1 MKKCNRCKQ
10 NLDWD
15 KFRKDRRNADGYY
28 SYCRICSKEK
38 SEQYKNKIKEG
49 TIKAF

>member
-15 KFRKDRRNADGYY
+15 KFRKDRRTIDGYY
-28 SYCRICSKEK
+28 GYCLKCSKEK
-38 SEQYKNKIKEG
+38 NDIYKNKIKEG